1 MLIPLLFM
9 KIRHAQESAHLVRWE
24 FARNHKHLMCAIRA
38 TAAPSSYE
46 VAIVPMWDVGQAAI
60 ETFTTAGAALRRHAA
75 IAADL
80 RDAGWTVASYTSQV
94 NQTAAA

>member
-1 MLIPLLFM
+1 MFM
-9 KIRHAQESAHLVRWE
+9 KMRHQTQEGAHLVRWQ
-24 FARNHKHLMCAIRA
+24 FARNNRHLMCAIRA

-60 ETFTTAGAALRRHAA
+60 ETFTTAGAALCRHAA

-80 RDAGWTVASYTSQV
+80 RDADWTIASYTSRV
-94 NQTAAA
+94 NQAAAA